1 MRAFRKAG
9 LATWTVALLL
19 AGWVLS
25 QLPLAAIT
33 RAVESLS
40 WMQWTVWIALNLLI
54 ILLLTVR
61 WQRLVHALELRL
73 ALPRLLL
80 LRQAGQAISFLTPG
94 PQFGGEPFQVYW
106 LWNRYAVPGHAAVLA
121 VGMDRLYELWINFAV
136 LLFGVLLLL
145 TSPVVNYANWENI
158 AAILAGM
165 MVLMSLLVGLAL
177 RHPGRLGSGVRRLAG
192 RWQHH
197 PRLAR
202 LDLHLERL
210 GAGFAGAARHKPAL
224 LAAVLLSVAGWA
236 GMIAEIWLLLGFLD
250 IDAGTSGFIL
260 ILVAMRLA
268 FLLPLP
274 GGIGTLEAAVL
285 WAFQGLGLPVSAAA
299 GLIALMRL
307 RDGLVLLGGLLALRI
322 LQSPRRVKS
331 SAAVD

>member
-1 MRAFRKAG
+1 MHAFRKAG
-9 LATWTVALLL
+9 LATWAIALVLVA
-19 AGWVLS
+19 WVFS
-25 QLPLAAIT
+25 QLPLAGIT
-33 RAVESLS
+33 RAVASLS
-40 WMQWTVWIALNLLI
+40 WMQWMVWIVLNLLI
-54 ILLLTVR
+54 ILVLTAR
-61 WQRLVHALELRL
+61 WQRLIHALELRL
-73 ALPRLLL
+73 ALSSLLL
-80 LRQAGQAISFLTPG
+80 LRQAGQVISFLTPG

-165 MVLMSLLVGLAL
+165 IALLSLLVWLAL
-177 RHPGRLGSGVRRLAG
+177 RRPGLLGSGIRRLAG

-210 GAGFAGAARHKPAL
+210 GAGFSGASRHKPAL
-224 LAAVLLSVAGWA
+224 FAAVLLSMAGWA
-236 GMIAEIWLLLGFLD
+236 GMIAEIWLLLEFLG

-285 WAFQGLGLPVSAAA
+285 WAFSGLGLSVSAAA

-307 RDGLVLLGGLLALRI
+307 RDGLVLFGGLLALRV
-322 LQSPRRVKS
+322 LQSPWRVKS
-331 SAAVD
+331 SPAVD